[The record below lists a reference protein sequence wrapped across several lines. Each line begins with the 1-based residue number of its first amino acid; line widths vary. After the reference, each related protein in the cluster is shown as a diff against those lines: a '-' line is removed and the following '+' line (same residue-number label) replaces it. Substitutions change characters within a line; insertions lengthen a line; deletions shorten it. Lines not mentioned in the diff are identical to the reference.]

1 MLVKRIGSASMS
13 DLNNMQTE
21 TTGKVSWTRSR
32 LGFTLFWMG
41 GFVLGWTILRGV
53 LHAKFGP
60 AGQPLSE
67 VLMAFFSGFQRDL
80 FMAMWY
86 AVPLTAYLYL
96 LPERIWAHRWHRR
109 LFWAVGGLGMFL
121 YLFLLVVEFFFFEE
135 FRSRFNT
142 VAVDYLIYPQEV
154 FVNIWESYHTGLII
168 GLCLAAAAAWLWM
181 AIRIFRPM
189 WSIPAPRGVRLTAAV
204 GCLTAALV
212 FSFGIGMQTPRIS
225 TNRTLNEIANGGP
238 LSFVAAAW
246 THNLDYSAFY
256 QTMGK
261 DEAYSRVRKL
271 LAAPNARFVEDGH
284 SLRRAIDGDS
294 QKPRLNVVIIL
305 EESFGSPFWG
315 CLSPTN
321 RPNSLT
327 PHMDRLATTEGLLFS
342 NIYAS
347 GNRTVRGMEGVLSSF
362 PPLPGDS
369 IVKRHLT
376 DNVET
381 LARVLR
387 RDGYT
392 NLFLY
397 GGRGVFDSMR
407 SYAVRNGYDQFI
419 EQHDFSKPTFTTAW
433 GVCDEDLFD
442 RGVQEF
448 RQLSDAGKPF
458 FATMLTVSNHRP
470 YTFPEGRIDAP
481 QGKRK
486 SVVRYTDYA
495 LGRFFEQAKKERFWT
510 NTVFVVVADH
520 GARVYGKQ
528 SIPIHSYEIPFVVLG
543 PAAVKAPAR
552 IDALGCS
559 LDVAP
564 TVMGLIGRPYETV
577 FFGRDLLQSP
587 QTAGRVFL
595 NHNRDIGMLA
605 HERLVVLGLMKNLEF
620 YTGEPKRAEM
630 IELSAQ
636 PATSD
641 MELARDCMAVY
652 EVADD
657 LYTTQRYS
665 LDLPAEAQGRMSSA
679 RR

>member
-1 MLVKRIGSASMS
+1 
-13 DLNNMQTE
+13 MQTE
-21 TTGKVSWTRSR
+21 ANEKVSWTRSR

-41 GFVLGWTILRGV
+41 GFVLGWTVLRV
-53 LHAKFGP
+53 LLHGKFGP
-60 AGQPLSE
+60 ADQPMTE
-67 VLMAFFSGFQRDL
+67 VLLAFFNGFQRDL
-80 FMAMWY
+80 LMAMWF

-96 LPERIWAHRWHRR
+96 LPERIWSHRWHRR
-109 LFWAVGGLGMFL
+109 LFWAVGGIGMFL

-135 FRSRFNT
+135 FRSRLNT

-154 FVNIWESYHTGLII
+154 FVNIWESYHTGWILA
-168 GLCLAAAAAWLWM
+168 GCLVAAGGWLWLSV
-181 AIRIFRPM
+181 RLYGPM
-189 WSIPAPRGVRLTAAV
+189 WTVPAPQRLRLVAAV
-204 GCLTAALV
+204 GCLTVALAS
-212 FSFGIGMQTPRIS
+212 SFILGFRTPRIS

-246 THNLDYSAFY
+246 THHLDYSAFY

-261 DEAYSRVRKL
+261 NEAYDRVRRL
-271 LAAPNARFVEDGH
+271 LAAPNARFLDDGQ
-284 SLRRAIDGDS
+284 SIRRAIDGDR
-294 QKPRLNVVIIL
+294 QKPRLNVVVIL

-327 PHMDRLATTEGLLFS
+327 PHMDRLATTEGLLFA

-407 SYAVRNGYDQFI
+407 SYAVRNGYDRFI
-419 EQHDFSKPTFTTAW
+419 EQHDFPKPTFSTAW

-442 RGVQEF
+442 RGMQEF
-448 RQLSDAGKPF
+448 RQLSDAGQPF

-486 SVVRYTDYA
+486 SVVKYTDHA
-495 LGRFFEQAKKERFWT
+495 LGRFFEQARKEPFWT
-510 NTVFVVVADH
+510 NTIFVVVADH

-528 SIPIHSYEIPFVVLG
+528 TIPIHSYEIPFVVLG
-543 PAAVKAPAR
+543 PAVVKAPAR

-564 TVMGLIGRPYETV
+564 TVMGLLGRPYETV

-630 IELSAQ
+630 VVLAAPPNNEEI
-636 PATSD
+636 
-641 MELARDCMAVY
+641 ELARDCMAVY

-657 LYTTQRYS
+657 LYTNQRYS
-665 LDLPAEAQGRMSSA
+665 LDLPSDAPRQLSSA
-679 RR
+679 RPGSGR